1 MLLKKILVFP
11 FDLMSHY
18 TRCVVL
24 AEKFY
29 SSESEVLFQ
38 HSSRYAALVE
48 KHGFKSFD
56 CENFDADY
64 VMQCA
69 ADFDF
74 SWLNERDIERIF
86 LSQVKAIELHQPDLI
101 IGDTSP
107 TLKMAA
113 EKTGVRHVALTNGY
127 MTRHYAH
134 VRKISR
140 THVAY
145 KYIRRLPQRLGD
157 AITQAAESVAFKNVH
172 APFRRLRKKYHLK
185 LVDNYLEEL
194 EGNENLICDLPE
206 LFPQKNLPDNF
217 RFIGPL
223 VYQRDD
229 LPKAQFSSTSERSP
243 SDKPNIIVC
252 LGSTGDWNALTF
264 LNDGS
269 FSDYHIVTAGD
280 TNLVLNAAH
289 IHAYNFIDLSHAA
302 ANANLMI
309 CHGGNGTLYHGLLN
323 DVFMLCVTNNFEQE
337 WNTHALERI
346 GMGRNVTGHQGNWK
360 SLIENALK
368 AAVQRVGSMLD

>member
-1 MLLKKILVFP
+1 MPLKKILVFP

-29 SSESEVLFQ
+29 GSDSEVLFQ
-38 HSSRYAALVE
+38 SSSRYTSLVE
-48 KHGFKSFD
+48 KHRFKTFD
-56 CENFDADY
+56 CEAFVSDY

-74 SWLNERDIERIF
+74 SWLNKRDIERVF
-86 LSQVKAIELHQPDLI
+86 LSQVNAIELHHPDLV

-113 EKTGVRHVALTNGY
+113 EKTGVQHVALTNGY

-140 THVAY
+140 THAAY
-145 KYIRRLPQRLGD
+145 KYVHRLPLRLGD

-172 APFRRLRKKYHLK
+172 APFRRLRKKYNFK
-185 LVDNYLEEL
+185 SVDNYLEEL

-206 LFPQKNLPDNF
+206 LFQQKNLPDNF

-223 VYQRDD
+223 VYERDD
-229 LPKAQFSSTSERSP
+229 LPIAKTHST
-243 SDKPNIIVC
+243 KPNILVC
-252 LGSTGDWNALTF
+252 MGSTGNWESLTF
-264 LNDGS
+264 LNDVA
-269 FSDYHIVTAGD
+269 FADYHIITAGD
-280 TNLVLNAAH
+280 KNKLLKAPHITSYDFVNL
-289 IHAYNFIDLSHAA
+289 SQAA
-302 ANANLMI
+302 ANVDLMI
-309 CHGGNGTLYHGLLN
+309 CHGGNGTIYHGVLN
-323 DVFMLCVTNNFEQE
+323 NVYMLCLTNNFEQE
-337 WNTHALERI
+337 WNVHALERM
-346 GMGRNVTGHQGNWK
+346 GFGRNVSGFNGDWRT
-360 SLIENALK
+360 LLDNALNH
-368 AAVQRVGSMLD
+368 ATQRIHATVG